1 MGYSDIGS
9 YGSEI
14 RTPNLDG
21 MADTGLRFSQMYNYA
36 RCCPSRATLLTGISP
51 HRAGIGHMVGDLG
64 VPGYSGFL
72 NDECVT
78 VAEALKVAGYRTLM
92 SGKWHVGGEYDLQ
105 CPDSWTPGDPGH
117 PTPRQRLSAWICDSV
132 YL

>member
-1 MGYSDIGS
+1 MADSSRPNIILILADDMGYSDIGS

-51 HRAGIGHMVGDLG
+51 HRAGIGHMVSDLG
-64 VPGYSGFL
+64 VPG
-72 NDECVT
+72 
-78 VAEALKVAGYRTLM
+78 
-92 SGKWHVGGEYDLQ
+92 
-105 CPDSWTPGDPGH
+105 
-117 PTPRQRLSAWICDSV
+117 
-132 YL
+132 